1 MKKFC
6 KNITYFCSILLLIQL
21 VPFSYHYSY
30 AAEVNKP
37 VDEKMVNSFQS
48 HKPNFMSLGNTN
60 TEMPPSDPP
69 EVGQEFSFVAKTF
82 RTVATQPVIVQ
93 FTSRLA
99 TNEVIVRIPENGKIM
114 EEFFS
119 NGESIQHFYGEYWFI
134 QTEGDQTNFE
144 LPVVFNEP
152 GNYFLTIDQDADH
165 FYLEVDEAVQEI
177 ENEINQSSEEYDVSD
192 ENQEPNNEQRENKT
206 RNSNAIQPV
215 KATEKHLTI
224 SSEVVR
230 SEEERILEETLDIAT
245 RRSSSVSNWSQ
256 FRSAWNDSRT
266 TEIVLTSNVS
276 YSSSILGSSLNTR
289 NSYIGISSGNNHIIN
304 FRGNESQTTNNLE
317 MSGTANLHIT
327 GITLSPG
334 VSTIPIIKHNGSG
347 LVRCNGIEAS
357 FNGNGTIIEAQNI
370 DLRGR
375 IELRAVQSSYSA
387 ISVVRGG
394 TLSITPNSQ
403 RGFISAGTNLNNS
416 KPIRSDATSKIILNT
431 NRLTM
436 ADGFSTSI
444 SNGTSWFKVN
454 ATLTGVNG
462 SQVVDSDSDPNDFK
476 DRYTEN
482 FNTTW
487 YNTLVFNGSGSGFE
501 PPIQLGTVTAN
512 YIDISGKELAP
523 SESLTGNIGA
533 SYETAEKEI
542 DGWTLTELPLNV
554 IGVFTQEP
562 ITVNYIYKQTEH
574 PLSFQVS
581 PLTGGEPAADK
592 DLLVNGESTTIH
604 ANPNEG
610 YRFVSWEIL
619 SGKDVRIED
628 ENSEVIM
635 FTMGN
640 SGAVIRAVYEKQT
653 FIVNPLDPLDPEK
666 EVSPENPP
674 QLPNDQGLF
683 SIDFVSQFSFG
694 EQGISTRLMHYHAN
708 PQNLLDAEGTVIE
721 NEERPNYV
729 QISDRRAENERHG
742 WVLAV
747 TQNSQFKNSQN
758 HELSGARLHLS
769 NQQFAST
776 QNGNEP
782 QLTHKEGV
790 VLIPEQKTELLTAN
804 EDQGTGTWIY
814 RFGDGSSAGE
824 SVTLE
829 VPETAAPKAT
839 TYQTTLTWEL
849 SAVPE
854 NK

>member
-1 MKKFC
+1 MKKIC

-30 AAEVNKP
+30 AAEVNNP

-114 EEFFS
+114 EEYFS
-119 NGESIQHFYGEYWFI
+119 NGESIQHFYGEYWLI

-144 LPVVFNEP
+144 LPVVFYEP

-177 ENEINQSSEEYDVSD
+177 EKEIDQSSEDYDVSD

-215 KATEKHLTI
+215 KASEKHLTI

-266 TEIVLTSNVS
+266 TRITLTSSIS

-289 NSYIGISSGNNHIIN
+289 NSYIEISSGNYHILD
-304 FRGNESQTTNNLE
+304 FTQSTNSLE
-317 MSGTANLHIT
+317 MSGTANLVIS
-327 GITLSPG
+327 GISLTPG
-334 VSTIPIIKHNGSG
+334 IRTIPIKHNGSG
-347 LVRCNGIEAS
+347 LVSINGIEATKNS
-357 FNGNGTIIEAQNI
+357 TITIIEAQNI

-375 IELRAVQSSYSA
+375 IELLANQASFPA

-403 RGFISAGTNLNNS
+403 LGYISAGSNLNNS
-416 KPIRSDATSKIILNT
+416 KPIRSDATSKIIINT

-436 ADGFSTSI
+436 ADRFGTGL
-444 SNGTSWFKVN
+444 SNSTSWFKVN

-487 YNTLVFNGSGSGFE
+487 YNTLVFNGSGPGYE

-533 SYETAEKEI
+533 SYATTEKEI
-542 DGWTLTELPLNV
+542 DGWTLTELPSNV
-554 IGVFTQEP
+554 IGVYTQEP

-574 PLSFQVS
+574 PLSFQAS

-592 DLLVNGESTTIH
+592 DLLINGESTTIH
-604 ANPNEG
+604 ANPSEG
-610 YRFVSWEIL
+610 YSFVSWEIL
-619 SGKDVRIED
+619 SGKEVMIED
-628 ENSEVIM
+628 ENSEVTM

-666 EVSPENPP
+666 EVNPENPP

-694 EQGISTRLMHYHAN
+694 EQGISTRLMHYHAQ
-708 PQNLLDAEGTVIE
+708 PQNLLDADGAVIE

-729 QISDRRAENERHG
+729 QISDRRADNERHG

-747 TQNSQFKNSQN
+747 TQNSQFKNSQD
-758 HELSGARLHLS
+758 HELSGARLHLT

-776 QNGNEP
+776 QNSNEP
-782 QLTHKEGV
+782 QLTHREGV